1 MLTEGDIGP
10 LHADG
15 AACVDDNKSHLRNP
29 THPTHWLA
37 GLGQEIILAGD
48 RELRIEQ
55 HRQAHS
61 RHLLELS
68 RILWC
73 ITVDDID
80 VRLLAKRLDRFLQLT
95 ELLNTKLSGDPHVGD
110 QNQRPALARR
120 DRVTFPIRVRECE
133 GWGRLP
139 DECIH
144 ILSALRTAQWPW

>member
-1 MLTEGDIGP
+1 MLTEVDIGP

-15 AACVDDNKSHLRNP
+15 AACVDDDKSHLRNP
-29 THPTHWLA
+29 AHPAHWLA

-55 HRQAHS
+55 YRQAHS

-80 VRLLAKRLDRFLQLT
+80 VRLLTKRRDRFLQLT

-110 QNQRPALARR
+110 
-120 DRVTFPIRVRECE
+120 
-133 GWGRLP
+133 
-139 DECIH
+139 
-144 ILSALRTAQWPW
+144 